1 MKHYNLTMTDRNG
14 KSVTTTNTSTEY
26 PEELLRMLALSGSQ
40 VEVVDTGCECGG
52 ECGCGANDTEA
63 LNAEAEYRAAPA
75 NDELDLDDFS
85 KKTANS
91 ISMQKKT
98 LKPSR
103 GDNPLEYSTNESDIY
118 EALMSE
124 YEIMAEVTSDR
135 DRDAFVEAY
144 ISAAG
149 ELTSDDDE
157 FDDAQ
162 WSKEGLAD
170 MKKDADMF
178 YKKAE
183 RLLQTLD
190 ADPSQHGYDFWLT
203 RNGHGAGF
211 WDRGYGEAGDKL
223 TAFSEKFGEA
233 NLYVGDDGMIYVS

>member
-1 MKHYNLTMTDRNG
+1 
-14 KSVTTTNTSTEY
+14 
-26 PEELLRMLALSGSQ
+26 
-40 VEVVDTGCECGG
+40 
-52 ECGCGANDTEA
+52 
-63 LNAEAEYRAAPA
+63 
-75 NDELDLDDFS
+75 
-85 KKTANS
+85 
-91 ISMQKKT
+91 
-98 LKPSR
+98 
-103 GDNPLEYSTNESDIY
+103 
-118 EALMSE
+118 MSE